1 MQAAIFLATL
11 VLAYQSP
18 SLDAPYYT
26 AASIANSAASVA
38 GLYAPN
44 TFVTIYGAN
53 LAFVTVAISADDIRG
68 GMLPTSL
75 IGTGVT
81 VLINNLGAAI
91 YYVSPG
97 QINVLIPAGIC
108 LAACPATLQLEV
120 DGQAGPAVNIMLGAT
135 APAMFQTDA
144 ATVLAT
150 HADYSLITAAAPAQP
165 GEEIV
170 LYASGLGPTI
180 PPAIAN
186 QLPETAAPL
195 AAGMNFQVMLNGS
208 PVDPRDIAYAGA
220 APGFAG
226 LFQINLI
233 LPADTPPNPEIR
245 IGTSALMSPP
255 SRFLPVQ

>member
-1 MQAAIFLATL
+1 MIPSAI
-11 VLAYQSP
+11 VLAALALWSP
-18 SLDAPYYT
+18 ADTPGAPYYT

-44 TFVTIYGAN
+44 TFVTIYGQN
-53 LAFVTVAISADDIRG
+53 LAYVTVPISPDDIHG

-97 QINVLIPAGIC
+97 QINILIPSDFAPG
-108 LAACPATLQLEV
+108 PATLQLEV
-120 DGQAGPAVNIMLGAT
+120 DGLAGPAINIMLGAT
-135 APAMFQTDA
+135 APAMFQLDA
-144 ATVLAT
+144 NTVLAT
-150 HADYSLITAAAPAQP
+150 HADYSLVTASAPAQP

-170 LYASGLGPTI
+170 LYATGLGLTFPPAGYNTI
-180 PPAIAN
+180 PEA
-186 QLPETAAPL
+186 AAPL
-195 AAGMNFQVMLNGS
+195 AAGVNFLVMLNGS
-208 PVDPRDIAYAGA
+208 PVDSRDIQYAGA
-220 APGFAG
+220 APGYAG
-226 LFQINLI
+226 LYQINVI

-245 IGTSALMSPP
+245 VGSSAQLSPP

>member
-1 MQAAIFLATL
+1 MTPAAIVLVALAL
-11 VLAYQSP
+11 WSP
-18 SLDAPYYT
+18 AATPGAPYYT

-44 TFVTIYGAN
+44 TFVTIYGQN
-53 LAFVTVAISADDIRG
+53 LAYVTVAISSDDIHG

-97 QINVLIPAGIC
+97 QINVLIPAN
-108 LAACPATLQLEV
+108 LAAGPATLQLEV
-120 DGQAGPAVNIMLGAT
+120 DGLAGPAVTIMLGAT
-135 APAMFQTDA
+135 APAMFQLDA
-144 ATVLAT
+144 VTVLAT
-150 HADYSLITAAAPAQP
+150 HADYSLVTAAAPAQP

-170 LYASGLGPTI
+170 LYATGLGTTI
-180 PPAIAN
+180 PPAEYN
-186 QLPETAAPL
+186 QLPPSAAPL
-195 AAGMNFQVMLNGS
+195 AAGVNFQVLLNGS
-208 PVDPRDIAYAGA
+208 PVDPRDILYAGA

-226 LFQINLI
+226 LYQINLI
-233 LPADTPPNPEIR
+233 LPANTPPNPEIQ
-245 IGTSALMSPP
+245 IGTSAQLSPP

>member
-1 MQAAIFLATL
+1 MLQAAIVLAAL
-11 VLAYQSP
+11 VLADQSP
-18 SLDAPYYT
+18 TLDAPYYT

-44 TFVTIYGAN
+44 TFVTIYGTN

-97 QINVLIPAGIC
+97 QINVLIPANLG
-108 LAACPATLQLEV
+108 AGPATLQLEV
-120 DGQAGPAVNIMLGAT
+120 DGLAGPAVAIMLGAT
-135 APAMFQTDA
+135 APAMFQIDA
-144 ATVLAT
+144 VTVLAT
-150 HADYSLITAAAPAQP
+150 HADYSLVTAAAPAQP

-170 LYASGLGPTI
+170 LYATGLGPTI
-180 PPAIAN
+180 PPAIPN

-195 AAGMNFQVMLNGS
+195 AAGVNFLVMVNGS
-208 PVDPRDIAYAGA
+208 PVDPRDILYAGA

-233 LPADTPPNPEIR
+233 LPADTPANPEIQ
-245 IGTSALMSPP
+245 IGTSAQLSPP
-255 SRFLPVQ
+255 ARFLPVQ